1 MDAVPYGGEVH
12 HGGRTMR
19 QLAILCWQSGS
30 KRGQEVEWACKI
42 PKPTLSCLLPPERPP
57 YGLCPAVNQV
67 LEPMSLWGLFYNQT
81 TSETVVL
88 EFSFCSLCVSAYQEP
103 MKSLEPLAHFQVVIG
118 SFFQSMYLVLPMDE
132 PNQPVFLGKSVSP
145 LSQVTRACMFLL
157 YKICQLVCMYIFPVS
172 LTCIFYYLMLCAIH
186 GTY

>member
-1 MDAVPYGGEVH
+1 M
-12 HGGRTMR
+12 
-19 QLAILCWQSGS
+19 CWQSGS

-118 SFFQSMYLVLPMDE
+118 RFFSSLCTLFFPWM
-132 PNQPVFLGKSVSP
+132 NQISLFSWGKVSALSPRSPGLACFCFIKSVS
-145 LSQVTRACMFLL
+145 LS
-157 YKICQLVCMYIFPVS
+157 VCTSFQSV
-172 LTCIFYYLMLCAIH
+172 
-186 GTY
+186 